1 MGENIS
7 HDSVVIPW
15 CCSSF
20 LRPGPHRW
28 GKAGQEEGGKWWYAG
43 SRLSCNVFTIWAK
56 RGKRRPLYMTYVT
69 GVLEQTPFLVIAMV
83 QHVLLLLGKK
93 GLMEGVREAHFW
105 TDAGPH
111 FRAYQMLWWWCVCVP
126 ETWKINTIFSF
137 FTEHHGKGI
146 LDRFRGPV
154 PWHGS
159 VDHRGTVPWHGSVDH
174 RGQFRVRFLVTAFR
188 TKE

>member
-1 MGENIS
+1 
-7 HDSVVIPW
+7 
-15 CCSSF
+15 
-20 LRPGPHRW
+20 
-28 GKAGQEEGGKWWYAG
+28 
-43 SRLSCNVFTIWAK
+43 
-56 RGKRRPLYMTYVT
+56 MTYVT

-83 QHVLLLLGKK
+83 QHFLLLLGKK
-93 GLMEGVREAHFW
+93 GLMGGVREAHFW

-126 ETWKINTIFSF
+126 ETWKINTIFPF

-159 VDHRGTVPWHGSVDH
+159 VDHWGTVPSAVPYGRLWTDSVDRFRGTVPWATGDNSECDSW
-174 RGQFRVRFLVTAFR
+174 
-188 TKE
+188 